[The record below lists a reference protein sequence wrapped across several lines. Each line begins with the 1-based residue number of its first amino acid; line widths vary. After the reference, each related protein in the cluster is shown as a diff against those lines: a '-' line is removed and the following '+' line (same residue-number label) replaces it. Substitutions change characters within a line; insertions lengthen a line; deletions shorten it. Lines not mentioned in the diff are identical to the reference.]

1 MMNTQNEFIQSLN
14 GEIPTPQQAAQLL
27 EMTMQQGDTG
37 TQPDTSGAPTTATDE
52 GAGTQAGDAGK
63 TGPNDEGMNADNTV
77 IMAKDGKHT
86 IGYDKL
92 VDARKGEQHWKSQF
106 DAANAELA
114 ALRAQAEAR
123 AASGQAPTGADVQV
137 ATAQAAIDAGANPDI
152 FGDFSE
158 EAIAKGIQ
166 TLVDAKVE
174 AIVAQKLEPIQKK
187 QANEE
192 ADQHYNAIYS
202 KHPDADSLVESK
214 ELADWIGSQPSFV
227 QAGYKDVLDKGT
239 TDQVIEL
246 FDRFKQAT
254 GSAQARAESQDE
266 IRARAKSAVAQA
278 TPAVP
283 ASLSDFPGGRA
294 GGVTRDEVMA
304 GMNGPDMLEAMADMT
319 PQQIDAYLNRRL

>member
-1 MMNTQNEFIQSLN
+1 MNTQNEFIQSLN
-14 GEIPTPQQAAQLL
+14 GETPTPQQAAQLL

-37 TQPDTSGAPTTATDE
+37 EQPDTSGAPTTATE
-52 GAGTQAGDAGK
+52 TGEGTQAGEASN
-63 TGPNDEGMNADNTV
+63 TGLEDGMNADNTV

-86 IGYDKL
+86 IGYNKL
-92 VDARKGEQHWKSQF
+92 VEARKGEQHWKSQF

-123 AASGQAPTGADVQV
+123 VAAGEAPTGADAQV

-174 AIVAQKLEPIQKK
+174 AIVSKKLEPLQQK
-187 QANEE
+187 QAAEQT
-192 ADQHYNAIYS
+192 DQHYNAIYAA
-202 KHPDADSLVESK
+202 HPDADSLAESK
-214 ELADWIGSQPSFV
+214 ELAAWIASQPSFA
-227 QAGYKDVLDKGT
+227 QEGYKAVLDKGT

-246 FDRFKQAT
+246 FDQFKQAT
-254 GSAQARAESQDE
+254 GLAQASAPSQDE
-266 IRARAKSAVAQA
+266 IQARAKSVIAKAA
-278 TPAVP
+278 PTVP
-283 ASLSDFPGGRA
+283 TSLSDFPGGRA

-304 GMNGPDMLEAMADMT
+304 DMNGPDMLEAMANMT